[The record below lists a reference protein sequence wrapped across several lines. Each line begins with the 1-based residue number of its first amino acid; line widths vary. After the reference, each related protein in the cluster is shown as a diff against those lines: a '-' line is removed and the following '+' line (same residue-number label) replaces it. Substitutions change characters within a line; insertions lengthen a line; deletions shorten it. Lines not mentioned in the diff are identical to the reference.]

1 MDKACR
7 TRRAYIVEALL
18 EYMIALLVADAFLA
32 AILKQI
38 GVSDAVTGVV
48 SSFLSFACVAQL
60 FSSSIVK
67 PGQPVRKII
76 LILNLVNQL
85 MFAFLYM
92 TPFLPIPQS
101 VKVGMFVVLILGANL
116 LLNATLPSKY
126 QWLNSFVHPGERGRF
141 TARKEIVS
149 LIGGM
154 LFTLAMGCLVDHFKA
169 IGKEQTGFILCGV
182 TLFVVA
188 IAHLVS
194 LLLCS
199 DATLD
204 PSAAQKT
211 SLTATFRLIA
221 KNGTVRRLL
230 IIDILW
236 KIAFYISTPYYGT
249 YLIGELGFSLTFVSV
264 LHIAYSLMRAVFSP
278 WFERIGD
285 RRGWA
290 HLLTLG
296 LIIVAAGYFV
306 NAFTTPARRYLYLA
320 YYTLYA
326 ISMAGINTS
335 LYNMNYDYLDETV
348 FSDALGARNAISG
361 VIGFLASLL
370 GSAIVGAIQS
380 AGNQLWGIP
389 VYAQQVNS
397 LLAFAVILA
406 LLLYMRIVIRRM
418 PRRTQNT
425 PR

>member
-7 TRRAYIVEALL
+7 TRRAYIIEALL
-18 EYMIALLVADAFLA
+18 EYLIALLVADAFLA
-32 AILKQI
+32 AILKQV
-38 GVSDAVTGVV
+38 GVSDAVTGIV

-60 FSSSIVK
+60 FSSSVVK

-76 LILNLVNQL
+76 LALDLVNQL

-92 TPFLPIPQS
+92 TPFLPLPQS
-101 VKVGMFVVLILGANL
+101 VKVGLFVILILSANL
-116 LLNATLPSKY
+116 LLNVTLPSKY
-126 QWLNSFVHPGERGRF
+126 QWLNSFVKPGEHGQF

-188 IAHLVS
+188 VAHLVS

-199 DATLD
+199 DATLE
-204 PSAAQKT
+204 PSAVQKAT
-211 SLTATFRLIA
+211 FTATFRLLA
-221 KNGTVRRLL
+221 ESGTVRRLL
-230 IIDILW
+230 MIDILW

-249 YLIGELGFSLTFVSV
+249 YLIGELGFSLTFVSL

-278 WFERIGD
+278 WFGRIGD

-296 LIIVAAGYFV
+296 LVIVAVGYLV
-306 NAFTTPARRYLYLA
+306 NAFTTPSRRYLYLA

-326 ISMAGINTS
+326 ISMASINTS
-335 LYNMNYDYLDETV
+335 LYNMNYDYLDESV
-348 FSDALGARNAISG
+348 FSNALGARNAISG
-361 VIGFLASLL
+361 VVGFLASLL
-370 GSAIVGAIQS
+370 GSAIVSAVQS
-380 AGNQLWGIP
+380 AGNRLWGVAI
-389 VYAQQVNS
+389 YAQQVNS
-397 LLAFAVILA
+397 LIAFLVILV
-406 LLLYMRIVIRRM
+406 LLLYMRTVIRRM
-418 PRRTQNT
+418 PRRTNA
-425 PR
+425 PH

>member
-169 IGKEQTGFILCGV
+169 IGREQTGFILCGV

-199 DATLD
+199 DTTLD

-278 WFERIGD
+278 WFGRIGD

-335 LYNMNYDYLDETV
+335 LYNMNYDYLDESV

>member
-278 WFERIGD
+278 WFGRIGD

-335 LYNMNYDYLDETV
+335 LYNMNYDYLDESV

>member
-169 IGKEQTGFILCGV
+169 IGREQTGFILCGV

-249 YLIGELGFSLTFVSV
+249 YLIGELGFSLSFVSV

-278 WFERIGD
+278 WFGRIGD

-370 GSAIVGAIQS
+370 GSTIVGAIQS

>member
-1 MDKACR
+1 MNKACR
-7 TRRAYIVEALL
+7 TRRAYIIEALL
-18 EYMIALLVADAFLA
+18 EYLIALLVADAFLA
-32 AILKQI
+32 AILKQV
-38 GVSDAVTGVV
+38 GVSDAVTGIV

-60 FSSSIVK
+60 FSSSVVK

-76 LILNLVNQL
+76 LALDLVNQL

-92 TPFLPIPQS
+92 TPFLPLPQS
-101 VKVGMFVVLILGANL
+101 VKVGLFVILILSANL
-116 LLNATLPSKY
+116 LLNVTLPSKY
-126 QWLNSFVHPGERGRF
+126 QWLNSFVKPGEHGQF

-188 IAHLVS
+188 VAHLVS

-199 DATLD
+199 DATLE
-204 PSAAQKT
+204 PSAVQKT
-211 SLTATFRLIA
+211 TFTATFRLLA
-221 KNGTVRRLL
+221 ESGTVRRLL
-230 IIDILW
+230 MIDILW

-249 YLIGELGFSLTFVSV
+249 YLIGELGFSLTFVSL

-278 WFERIGD
+278 WFGRIGD

-296 LIIVAAGYFV
+296 LVIVAVGYLV
-306 NAFTTPARRYLYLA
+306 NAFTTPSRRYLYLA

-335 LYNMNYDYLDETV
+335 LYNMNYDYLDESV
-348 FSDALGARNAISG
+348 FSNALGARNAISG
-361 VIGFLASLL
+361 VVGFLASLL
-370 GSAIVGAIQS
+370 GSAIVSAVQS
-380 AGNQLWGIP
+380 AGNRLWGVAI
-389 VYAQQVNS
+389 YAQQVNS
-397 LLAFAVILA
+397 LIAFLVILV
-406 LLLYMRIVIRRM
+406 LLLYMRTVIRRM
-418 PRRTQNT
+418 PRRTNA
-425 PR
+425 PH

>member
-92 TPFLPIPQS
+92 TPFLPIPQG

-169 IGKEQTGFILCGV
+169 IGREQTGFILCGV

-278 WFERIGD
+278 WFGRIGD

-389 VYAQQVNS
+389 VYAQQFNS

>member
-169 IGKEQTGFILCGV
+169 IGREQTGFILCGV

-278 WFERIGD
+278 WFGRIGD

-335 LYNMNYDYLDETV
+335 LYNMNYDYLDESV

>member
-169 IGKEQTGFILCGV
+169 IGREQTGFILCGI

-204 PSAAQKT
+204 PSAVRKA
-211 SLTATFRLIA
+211 SLTATFRLIV

-236 KIAFYISTPYYGT
+236 KIAVYISTPYYGT

-278 WFERIGD
+278 WFGRIGD

-296 LIIVAAGYFV
+296 LVIVAVGYFV

-335 LYNMNYDYLDETV
+335 LYNMNYDYLDESA

-397 LLAFAVILA
+397 LLAFGVILA

-418 PRRTQNT
+418 PRRTQNA

>member
-92 TPFLPIPQS
+92 TPFLPLPQS

-169 IGKEQTGFILCGV
+169 IGREQTGFILCGV

-199 DATLD
+199 DAALD
-204 PSAAQKT
+204 PSAVRKA

-264 LHIAYSLMRAVFSP
+264 LHIAYSLMRALFSP
-278 WFERIGD
+278 WFGRIGD

-296 LIIVAAGYFV
+296 LVIVAAGYFV

-335 LYNMNYDYLDETV
+335 LYNMNYDYLDESV
-348 FSDALGARNAISG
+348 FSDALGARNAVSG

-370 GSAIVGAIQS
+370 GGTIVGAIQS
-380 AGNQLWGIP
+380 AENRLWGIP

-397 LLAFAVILA
+397 LLAFAVTLA

>member
-169 IGKEQTGFILCGV
+169 IGREQTGFILCGV

-278 WFERIGD
+278 WFGRIGD

-370 GSAIVGAIQS
+370 GSTIVGAIQS

>member
-7 TRRAYIVEALL
+7 TRRAYIIEALL
-18 EYMIALLVADAFLA
+18 EYLIALLVADAFLA
-32 AILKQI
+32 AILKQV
-38 GVSDAVTGVV
+38 GVSDAVTGIV

-60 FSSSIVK
+60 FSSSVVK

-76 LILNLVNQL
+76 LALDLVNQL

-92 TPFLPIPQS
+92 TPFLPLPQS
-101 VKVGMFVVLILGANL
+101 VKVGLFVILILSANL
-116 LLNATLPSKY
+116 LLNVTLPSKY
-126 QWLNSFVHPGERGRF
+126 QWLNSFVKPGEHGQF

-188 IAHLVS
+188 VAHLVS

-199 DATLD
+199 DATLE
-204 PSAAQKT
+204 PSAVQKAT
-211 SLTATFRLIA
+211 FTATFRLLA
-221 KNGTVRRLL
+221 ESGTVRRLL
-230 IIDILW
+230 MIDILW

-249 YLIGELGFSLTFVSV
+249 YLIGELGFSLTFVSL

-278 WFERIGD
+278 WFGRIGD

-296 LIIVAAGYFV
+296 LVIVAVGYLV
-306 NAFTTPARRYLYLA
+306 NAFTTPSRRYLYLA

-335 LYNMNYDYLDETV
+335 LYNMNYDYLDESI
-348 FSDALGARNAISG
+348 FSNALGARNAISG
-361 VIGFLASLL
+361 VVGFLASLL
-370 GSAIVGAIQS
+370 GSAIVSAVQS
-380 AGNQLWGIP
+380 AGNRLWGVA

-397 LLAFAVILA
+397 LIAFLVILV
-406 LLLYMRIVIRRM
+406 LLLYMRTVIRRM
-418 PRRTQNT
+418 PRRTNV
-425 PR
+425 PH

>member
-92 TPFLPIPQS
+92 TPFLPLPQS

-169 IGKEQTGFILCGV
+169 IGREQTGFILCGI

-199 DATLD
+199 NATLD
-204 PSAAQKT
+204 PSAVRKA
-211 SLTATFRLIA
+211 SLTATFRLIV

-236 KIAFYISTPYYGT
+236 KIAVYISTPYYGT

-278 WFERIGD
+278 WFGRIGD

-296 LIIVAAGYFV
+296 LVIVAVGYFV

-335 LYNMNYDYLDETV
+335 LYNMNYDYLDESA

-397 LLAFAVILA
+397 LLAFGVILA

-418 PRRTQNT
+418 PRRTQNA